1 MQSYKKFGNLRAR
14 KFYFPKYK
22 KNIFGE
28 NITKECVYFLFLF
41 FELGLKNDP
50 GSPIIHYYS
59 GYDFVLES
67 FALNLYIF
75 IQLVYKILLASDLSK
90 FS

>member
-1 MQSYKKFGNLRAR
+1 MWENVRKASFFCKVIRKLLILGPESSIFQSIR
-14 KFYFPKYK
+14 KTF
-22 KNIFGE
+22 FGE

-67 FALNLYIF
+67 FSLNL
-75 IQLVYKILLASDLSK
+75 
-90 FS
+90 